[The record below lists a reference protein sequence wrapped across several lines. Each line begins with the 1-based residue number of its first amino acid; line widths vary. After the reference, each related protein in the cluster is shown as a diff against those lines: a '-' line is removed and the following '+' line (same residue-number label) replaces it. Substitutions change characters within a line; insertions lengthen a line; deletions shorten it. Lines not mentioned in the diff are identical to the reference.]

1 MENSKANVY
10 TCFPITFG
18 FSISK
23 VLTHCNICWM
33 QTNNFFQ
40 FRLYVN
46 WILFSFIFFDHLV
59 QVCPVIITK
68 KVGAM
73 AAYLCCLVPCRLWRF
88 KFAIPQTIATASDL
102 TQIIQIWFVGRNEG
116 LVVRC
121 VRVLQLVWYSFSTNF
136 IYSVWQ
142 NRNLIFVRHMLEAN
156 GFPAIRSILSV
167 SMRELGMNHQNC
179 NFCGNKLGPDSS
191 INFFF
196 EKTRLTS
203 HQTGMLTEQ
212 TCNVRC
218 GDGTCGDNLDFQL
231 FDCV

>member
-1 MENSKANVY
+1 
-10 TCFPITFG
+10 
-18 FSISK
+18 
-23 VLTHCNICWM
+23 
-33 QTNNFFQ
+33 
-40 FRLYVN
+40 
-46 WILFSFIFFDHLV
+46 
-59 QVCPVIITK
+59 
-68 KVGAM
+68 
-73 AAYLCCLVPCRLWRF
+73 LVPCRLWRF

-191 INFFF
+191 IIFFL
-196 EKTRLTS
+196 KKP
-203 HQTGMLTEQ
+203 G
-212 TCNVRC
+212 
-218 GDGTCGDNLDFQL
+218 
-231 FDCV
+231 

>member
-33 QTNNFFQ
+33 QTNTFFSIPFVCQ
-40 FRLYVN
+40 LNIVFVH
-46 WILFSFIFFDHLV
+46 FFFDHLV

-88 KFAIPQTIATASDL
+88 KFAIPQKIATASDL

-121 VRVLQLVWYSFSTNF
+121 CACFCNLFGIVFQQTLYIQFGRIAIWYLLGTCWKQM
-136 IYSVWQ
+136 V
-142 NRNLIFVRHMLEAN
+142 
-156 GFPAIRSILSV
+156 FPQSEV
-167 SMRELGMNHQNC
+167 SWVFRCGELGMNHQNC
-179 NFCGNKLGPDSS
+179 NFCGKQ
-191 INFFF
+191 IR
-196 EKTRLTS
+196 TWQQ
-203 HQTGMLTEQ
+203 H
-212 TCNVRC
+212 
-218 GDGTCGDNLDFQL
+218 
-231 FDCV
+231 